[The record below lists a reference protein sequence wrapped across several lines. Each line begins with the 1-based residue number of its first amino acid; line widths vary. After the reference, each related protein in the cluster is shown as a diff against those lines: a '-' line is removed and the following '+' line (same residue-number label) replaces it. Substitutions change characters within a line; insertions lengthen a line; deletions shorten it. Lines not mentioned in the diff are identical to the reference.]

1 MKNKTSK
8 ILSIVLVLS
17 LVATCL
23 AFLAVCKKPDDGGNK
38 QAIDYVSQ
46 LSFDLDSN
54 TKKQKVTVKTYIDGD
69 TTHFNV
75 PETVSSTLVL
85 KARYLAINT
94 PESTGKIEEYGKA
107 ASNFTREKLTN
118 AKEIYV
124 ESDDDKWNLDS
135 TGARHLVWVW
145 YNTQDNETFRNLN
158 LEILQNGLAIASNTE
173 ASRYGEI
180 CIKALNQAKELK
192 YNVFS
197 GQPDPDF
204 FYGKAIR
211 CTIKDLRLDIEKY
224 EGCKVAFEGNV
235 TRQSGETLY
244 LEDYDEETGCY
255 FGMQAYLGFMS
266 SGLEILS
273 VGNRV
278 LIVGSVQYW
287 EAGGTYQVSGLQYES
302 RPKPGTET
310 EYIKLI
316 EEGVAPAY
324 HTPTAEDYTS
334 KTFDIE
340 VNDEVKTFDYAYLNL
355 YSSISFTDL
364 KVKKT
369 YTTTS
374 DTSSSKGAITL
385 YCEKDGKEIIL
396 RTDVLYNNGK
406 LVTADEFK
414 DKTLDIRGIVGYYK
428 AENATE
434 GQYQIMILT
443 YNDILSVR

>member
-23 AFLAVCKKPDDGGNK
+23 AFLAVCKKSDNGSNK

-46 LSFDLDSN
+46 LSFDLNSN

-75 PETVSSTLVL
+75 PETVSTSLVL

-107 ASNFTREKLTN
+107 ASNFTKNKLSN
-118 AKEIYV
+118 AKEIYI
-124 ESDDDKWNLDS
+124 ESDDDQWNLDS

-173 ASRYGEI
+173 ASRYGEV
-180 CIKALNQAKELK
+180 CIKALSQAKDLK

-197 GQPDPDF
+197 GQPDPDY
-204 FYGKAIR
+204 FYGKAIY
-211 CTIKDLRLDIEKY
+211 CTMKDLRLDIEKY

-235 TRQSGETLY
+235 TRQSGETIY
-244 LEDYDEETGCY
+244 LEDYDEETDCY

-287 EAGGTYQVSGLQYES
+287 EVGGTYQISGLQYEA

-316 EEGVAPAY
+316 KEGVTPAY
-324 HTPTAEDYTS
+324 HAPTTEDYTS
-334 KTFDIE
+334 KTFNIE
-340 VNDEVKTFDYAYLNL
+340 VNDEIKKYDYAYLNL

-364 KVKKT
+364 KVKKI
-369 YTTTS
+369 YTTVKDDS
-374 DTSSSKGAITL
+374 ASKGALTL

-406 LVTADEFK
+406 LVTADDFK
-414 DKTLDIRGIVGYYK
+414 DKTVDIRGILGYYK
-428 AENATE
+428 PDKNSE
-434 GQYQIMILT
+434 GQYQIMILR
-443 YNDILSVR
+443 YDDFLSVR